1 MMKRNKVF
9 TSLIVSAGILL
20 STQAAMA
27 ATPLSVSVNES
38 RYVQEPGLNRVAV
51 GNPEIADVQ
60 LLSAREFLLV
70 GKKSGSTSLLVWG
83 ANGRQEYLVT
93 VTGENSG
100 LAAMIEKAINLP
112 GVTVQMVGDKILL
125 RGTVMNQYEKDLA
138 LKVAGLYTG
147 TASATSTS
155 GSNSGKNSGSN
166 SPGKVMDKTGGNVID
181 LLQMARPSQIRLEA
195 QVIEIASSNKRE
207 LGIQYGTVT
216 SGDSDTKID
225 VEGAIYAGENWNTRD
240 WGGWLVRHS
249 STINGALRALI
260 TQGKARVL
268 SRPSVS
274 TLSGEKAKIL
284 IGGSI
289 PIPTNDD
296 GSVTIQWKEYGVKLD
311 IEPVVDQMDK
321 ITSKVHA
328 EVSSLDYSHGVIQ
341 NGFSIPA
348 LSTREAEA
356 VIHVPNGM
364 TMVIGGLLNSEDTKT
379 VSKIPLLSSIPIL
392 GEFFK
397 HTSRSRDKR
406 ELVILITPHIVGE
419 DTPARM
425 SDRMKETFN
434 EGQTEV
440 GSLNKVNVNATEP
453 EVEKAIARNIEKRA
467 ADKAL
472 KEQKEAEKEA
482 KRAAKEIAK
491 QRKKAGENGYAKEKS
506 ALRDR
511 INAILREDAA
521 NNTSASN
528 RRGPEQ
534 NVTVVLPS
542 KEEIV
547 VEQPV
552 LAEEP
557 VIMEQPAANSGEEA
571 ALGDYLNR

>member
-1 MMKRNKVF
+1 MKRNRVF
-9 TSLIVSAGILL
+9 ASLIVSAGILL
-20 STQAAMA
+20 SAPIVMA

-38 RYVQEPGLNRVAV
+38 RYVQEAGLNRVAV

-70 GKKSGSTSLLVWG
+70 GKKAGSTSLLVWG

-112 GVTVQMVGDKILL
+112 GVTVQMVGEKILL

-138 LKVAGLYTG
+138 LKIAGLYTG
-147 TASATSTS
+147 TAPATSTS
-155 GSNSGKNSGSN
+155 GSGSAGKA
-166 SPGKVMDKTGGNVID
+166 VDKTGGNVID

-195 QVIEIASSNKRE
+195 QVIEISSSNKRE
-207 LGIQYGTVT
+207 LGIQYGTRS
-216 SGDSDTKID
+216 SGDSDSKID
-225 VEGAIYAGENWNTRD
+225 AEGTIYAGEDWNTRG

-249 STINGALRALI
+249 STINAALNALI
-260 TQGKARVL
+260 TQGKARIL
-268 SRPSVS
+268 SRPNIS
-274 TLSGEKAKIL
+274 TLSGEKARIL

-289 PIPTNDD
+289 PIPTNND
-296 GSVTIQWKEYGVKLD
+296 GSISIEWKEYGVKLD
-311 IEPVVDQMDK
+311 IEPVADQMNK

-328 EVSSLDYSHGVIQ
+328 EVSRLDYANGITQ
-341 NGFSIPA
+341 NGFHIPA
-348 LSTREAEA
+348 LATREAEA
-356 VIHVPNGM
+356 VIHVSNGM
-364 TMVIGGLLNSEDTKT
+364 SMVIGGLLNSEDGKS
-379 VSKIPLLSSIPIL
+379 VSKIPLLGNIPIL

-397 HTSRSRDKR
+397 HTSRTRDKR
-406 ELVILITPHIVGE
+406 ELIIIITPHLIGE
-419 DTPARM
+419 DTQWPM
-425 SDRMKETFN
+425 SDGMKEAFN
-434 EGQTEV
+434 EGQTEY
-440 GSLNKVNVNATEP
+440 GSLNRVNVNETEP

-467 ADKAL
+467 ADKAK

-482 KRAAKEIAK
+482 KRAAKEIEK
-491 QRKKAGENGYAKEKS
+491 QRKKAEENGYAKEKS

-511 INAILREDAA
+511 INSILRNDAT
-521 NNTSASN
+521 NNTSSSYQ
-528 RRGPEQ
+528 RSPEQ

>member
-1 MMKRNKVF
+1 MKRDIIL
-9 TSLIVSAGILL
+9 TGLISAGILL
-20 STQAAMA
+20 TAPAVMA
-27 ATPLSVSVNES
+27 ATPLSVSVHES
-38 RYVQEPGLNRVAV
+38 RYVQEPGLSRVAI
-51 GNPEIADVQ
+51 GSPEIADVQ

-70 GKKSGSTSLLVWG
+70 GKKPGSTTLLVWS
-83 ANGRQEYLVT
+83 ANGRQEYIVT
-93 VTGENSG
+93 VTAENSG

-138 LKVAGLYTG
+138 LKIAGLYTG
-147 TASATSTS
+147 TAPATSTS
-155 GSNSGKNSGSN
+155 GSNSAGKA
-166 SPGKVMDKTGGNVID
+166 VDKTGGNVID

-195 QVIEIASSNKRE
+195 QVIEISSSNKRE
-207 LGIQYGTVT
+207 LGIQYGTRS
-216 SGDSDTKID
+216 SGDSDSKID
-225 VEGAIYAGENWNTRD
+225 AENTIYAGEDWNTRG

-249 STINGALRALI
+249 STINAALNALI
-260 TQGKARVL
+260 TQGKARIL
-268 SRPSVS
+268 SRPNIS
-274 TLSGEKAKIL
+274 TLSGEKARIL

-289 PIPTNDD
+289 PIPTNND
-296 GSVTIQWKEYGVKLD
+296 GSISIEWKEYGVKLD
-311 IEPVVDQMDK
+311 IEPVADQMNK

-328 EVSSLDYSHGVIQ
+328 EVSRLDYANGITQ
-341 NGFSIPA
+341 NGFHIPA
-348 LSTREAEA
+348 LATREAEA
-356 VIHVPNGM
+356 VIHVSNGM
-364 TMVIGGLLNSEDTKT
+364 SMVIGGLLNSEDGKS
-379 VSKIPLLSSIPIL
+379 VSKIPLLGNIPIL

-397 HTSRSRDKR
+397 HTSRTRDKR
-406 ELVILITPHIVGE
+406 ELIIIITPHLIGE
-419 DTPARM
+419 DTQWPM
-425 SDRMKETFN
+425 SDGMKEAFN
-434 EGQTEV
+434 EGQTEY
-440 GSLNKVNVNATEP
+440 GSLNRVNVNETEP
-453 EVEKAIARNIEKRA
+453 EVEKAIAKNIEKRA
-467 ADKAL
+467 ADKAK

-491 QRKKAGENGYAKEKS
+491 QRKNAEENGYAKEKS

-511 INAILREDAA
+511 INSILREDAA
-521 NNTSASN
+521 NNNSSSYRPA
-528 RRGPEQ
+528 PEQ

>member
-1 MMKRNKVF
+1 MKRDIIF
-9 TSLIVSAGILL
+9 TSLISAGILL
-20 STQAAMA
+20 SAPAVLA
-27 ATPLSVSVNES
+27 ATPLSVSINES
-38 RYVQEPGLNRVAV
+38 RYVQEPGLSRVAI
-51 GNPEIADVQ
+51 GSPEIADVQ

-70 GKKSGSTSLLVWG
+70 GKKAGSTTLLVWG

-93 VTGENSG
+93 VSGENSG

-112 GVTVQMVGDKILL
+112 GVTVQMVGEKILL

-147 TASATSTS
+147 TAPATSTS
-155 GSNSGKNSGSN
+155 GSGSN
-166 SPGKVMDKTGGNVID
+166 SPGKAMDKTGGNVID

-328 EVSSLDYSHGVIQ
+328 EVSSLDYSHGVVQ

-419 DTPARM
+419 DTPTRM
-425 SDRMKETFN
+425 SDQMKETFN

-467 ADKAL
+467 ADKAE
-472 KEQKEAEKEA
+472 KERKEAEKEA
-482 KRAAKEIAK
+482 KRAAKEIEK

-511 INAILREDAA
+511 INAILRGDAA
-521 NNTSASN
+521 NNNSAYQSA
-528 RRGPEQ
+528 PKQ

-542 KEEIV
+542 NEEIV

-557 VIMEQPAANSGEEA
+557 VIMEQPASNKEEA

>member
-1 MMKRNKVF
+1 MKRNKVF

-20 STQAAMA
+20 SAPVVMA

-38 RYVQEPGLNRVAV
+38 RYVQEAGLSRVAV

-70 GKKSGSTSLLVWG
+70 GKKAGSTSLLVWG
-83 ANGRQEYLVT
+83 ANGRQEYIVT

-112 GVTVQMVGDKILL
+112 GVTVQMVGEKILL

-138 LKVAGLYTG
+138 LKIAGLYTG
-147 TASATSTS
+147 TSPVTSTS
-155 GSNSGKNSGSN
+155 GSNSAGKAI
-166 SPGKVMDKTGGNVID
+166 DKTGGNVID

-195 QVIEIASSNKRE
+195 QVIEISSSNKRE
-207 LGIQYGTVT
+207 LGIQYGTKT
-216 SGDSDTKID
+216 GDGDSGSKID
-225 VEGAIYAGENWNTRD
+225 AEGTIYAGEDWNTRG

-249 STINGALRALI
+249 STINAALNALI
-260 TQGKARVL
+260 TQGKARIL
-268 SRPSVS
+268 SRPNIS
-274 TLSGEKAKIL
+274 TLSGEKARIL

-289 PIPTNDD
+289 PIPTNND
-296 GSVTIQWKEYGVKLD
+296 GSISIEWKEYGVKLD
-311 IEPVVDQMDK
+311 IEPVADQMNK

-328 EVSSLDYSHGVIQ
+328 EVSRLDYANGITQ
-341 NGFSIPA
+341 NGFHIPA
-348 LSTREAEA
+348 LATREAEA
-356 VIHVPNGM
+356 VIHVSNGM
-364 TMVIGGLLNSEDTKT
+364 SMVIGGLLNSEDGKS
-379 VSKIPLLSSIPIL
+379 VSKIPLLGNIPIL

-397 HTSRSRDKR
+397 HTSRTRDKR
-406 ELVILITPHIVGE
+406 ELIIIITPHLIAE
-419 DTPARM
+419 DTQWPM
-425 SDRMKETFN
+425 SDGMKEAFN
-434 EGQTEV
+434 EGQTEY
-440 GSLNKVNVNATEP
+440 GSLNRVKVNEIEP

-467 ADKAL
+467 AEKAK

-491 QRKKAGENGYAKEKS
+491 QREKAGENGYAKERS
-506 ALRDR
+506 SLRNRINSILRD
-511 INAILREDAA
+511 DAA
-521 NNTSASN
+521 NSASSSY
-528 RRGPEQ
+528 RPAPEQ

-557 VIMEQPAANSGEEA
+557 VVMEQPAANSSEEA

>member
-1 MMKRNKVF
+1 MKRNKIF
-9 TSLIVSAGILL
+9 AGLLSAGILL
-20 STQAAMA
+20 SAPVAMA
-27 ATPLSVSVNES
+27 ATPLNVSVNES
-38 RYVQEPGLNRVAV
+38 RYVQEAGLNRVAV

-70 GKKSGSTSLLVWG
+70 GKKAGSTSLLVWG

-93 VTGENSG
+93 VTGENAG

-112 GVTVQMVGDKILL
+112 GVTVQMVGNKILL
-125 RGTVMNQYEKDLA
+125 RGTVMNQYEKNLA

-147 TASATSTS
+147 TTPTTTS
-155 GSNSGKNSGSN
+155 GDGNAAKA
-166 SPGKVMDKTGGNVID
+166 MDKTGGNVID
-181 LLQMARPSQIRLEA
+181 LLQMAHPAQIRLEA
-195 QVIEIASSNKRE
+195 QVIEISSSNKKE
-207 LGIQYGTVT
+207 LGIQYGTKT

-225 VEGAIYAGENWNTRD
+225 VEGAIYAGEDWNTRD

-249 STINGALRALI
+249 STINAALRALI

-268 SRPSVS
+268 SRPNIS

-289 PIPTNDD
+289 PIPVNKD
-296 GSVTIQWKEYGVKLD
+296 GSITIEWKEYGVKLN

-328 EVSSLDYSHGVIQ
+328 EVSRLDYANGLTQ

-348 LSTREAEA
+348 LATREAEA
-356 VIHVPNGM
+356 VIHVSNGM
-364 TMVIGGLLNSEDTKT
+364 SMIIGGLLNSEDGKT
-379 VSKIPLLSSIPIL
+379 VTKIPLLGNIPII

-397 HTSRSRDKR
+397 HTSRTRDKR
-406 ELVILITPHIVGE
+406 EMIIIITPHLVGE
-419 DTPARM
+419 DTQWNM
-425 SDRMKETFN
+425 SDQMKEAFN
-434 EGQTEV
+434 EGQTEYH
-440 GSLNKVNVNATEP
+440 SMNKVNANVIEP
-453 EVEKAIARNIEKRA
+453 EVEKEIIRIKEKRA
-467 ADKAL
+467 EDKAK
-472 KEQKEAEKEA
+472 KEQKKAEKEA

-491 QRKKAGENGYAKEKS
+491 QRKKAEENGYAREKS

-511 INAILREDAA
+511 INSILRNDAA
-521 NNTSASN
+521 NNATSSKPA
-528 RRGPEQ
+528 PEQ

>member
-1 MMKRNKVF
+1 MKRDIIF
-9 TSLIVSAGILL
+9 TGLISAGILL
-20 STQAAMA
+20 SAPAVLA
-27 ATPLSVSVNES
+27 ATPLSVSINES
-38 RYVQEPGLNRVAV
+38 RYVQEPGLSRVAV
-51 GNPEIADVQ
+51 GSPEIADVQ

-70 GKKSGSTSLLVWG
+70 GKKAGSTTLLVWG

-93 VTGENSG
+93 VSGENSG

-112 GVTVQMVGDKILL
+112 GVTVQMVGEKILL

-147 TASATSTS
+147 TAPATSTS
-155 GSNSGKNSGSN
+155 GSGSN
-166 SPGKVMDKTGGNVID
+166 SPGKAMDKTGGNVID

-216 SGDSDTKID
+216 SGGSDTKID

-328 EVSSLDYSHGVIQ
+328 EVSSLDYSHGVVQ

-419 DTPARM
+419 DTPTRM
-425 SDRMKETFN
+425 SDQMKETFN

-528 RRGPEQ
+528 RRGTEQ

-557 VIMEQPAANSGEEA
+557 VIMEQPAANGGEEA

>member
-1 MMKRNKVF
+1 MKRYDVL
-9 TSLIVSAGILL
+9 TSLLLSAGIVL
-20 STQAAMA
+20 AAPTVHA
-27 ATPLSVSVNES
+27 ATPLNVAVHES
-38 RYVQEPGLNRVAV
+38 RYVQEPGLSRVAI
-51 GNPEIADVQ
+51 GSPEIADVQ

-70 GKKSGSTSLLVWG
+70 GKKPGSTTLLVWS
-83 ANGRQEYLVT
+83 ANGRQEYIVT
-93 VTGENSG
+93 VTAENSG

-138 LKVAGLYTG
+138 LKIAGLYTG
-147 TASATSTS
+147 TAPATSTS
-155 GSNSGKNSGSN
+155 GSNSAGKAI
-166 SPGKVMDKTGGNVID
+166 DKTGGNVID

-195 QVIEIASSNKRE
+195 QVIEISSNNKRE
-207 LGIQYGTVT
+207 LGIQYGTST
-216 SGDSDTKID
+216 GNSDSKID
-225 VEGAIYAGENWNTRD
+225 AEGTIYAGEDWNTRG

-249 STINGALRALI
+249 STINAALNALI
-260 TQGKARVL
+260 TQGKARIL
-268 SRPSVS
+268 SRPNIS
-274 TLSGEKAKIL
+274 TLSGEKARIL

-289 PIPTNDD
+289 PIPTNND
-296 GSVTIQWKEYGVKLD
+296 GSISIEWKEYGVKLD
-311 IEPVVDQMDK
+311 IEPVADQMNK

-328 EVSSLDYSHGVIQ
+328 EVSRLDYANGITQ
-341 NGFSIPA
+341 NGFHIPA
-348 LSTREAEA
+348 LATREAEA
-356 VIHVPNGM
+356 VIHVSNGM
-364 TMVIGGLLNSEDTKT
+364 SMVIGGLLNSEDGKS
-379 VSKIPLLSSIPIL
+379 VSKIPLLGNIPIL

-397 HTSRSRDKR
+397 HTSRTRDKR
-406 ELVILITPHIVGE
+406 ELIIIITPHLIGE
-419 DTPARM
+419 DTQWPM
-425 SDRMKETFN
+425 SDQMKEAFN
-434 EGQTEV
+434 EGQTEY
-440 GSLNKVNVNATEP
+440 GSLNRVKVNEIEP

-467 ADKAL
+467 ADKAK

-491 QRKKAGENGYAKEKS
+491 QRKKAEENGYAKEKS

-511 INAILREDAA
+511 INSILREDAA
-521 NNTSASN
+521 NNASSSY
-528 RRGPEQ
+528 RPAPEQ

-552 LAEEP
+552 MAEEP